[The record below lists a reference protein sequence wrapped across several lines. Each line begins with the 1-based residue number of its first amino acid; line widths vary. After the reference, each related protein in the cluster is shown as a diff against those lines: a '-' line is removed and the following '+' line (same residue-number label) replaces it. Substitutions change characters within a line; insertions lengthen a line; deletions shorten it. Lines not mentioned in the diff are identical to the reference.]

1 MTPASSRPICARP
14 RARRS
19 RPWWS
24 IPAALPRLPNRH
36 GRQAMGAIEPNWIA
50 LLWFALFATVCAIA
64 FLVVSGMFPF
74 ASRPER
80 VKSGAAT
87 ALVVGN
93 GLLLMALLAGTGLY
107 GYAELRW
114 TTLIVVT
121 GLVVLFA
128 PGLFEVWPS
137 SMRDGPT
144 GLVVL
149 IGIQILALAT
159 LAKLARPPWANMS

>member
-1 MTPASSRPICARP
+1 
-14 RARRS
+14 
-19 RPWWS
+19 
-24 IPAALPRLPNRH
+24 
-36 GRQAMGAIEPNWIA
+36 MGAIEPNWIA
-50 LLWFALFATVCAIA
+50 LLWFAVFATVCAIA

-80 VKSGAAT
+80 MKSGAAT
-87 ALVVGN
+87 ALVIGN
-93 GLLLMALLAGTGLY
+93 GLLLIALLAGTGLY

-121 GLVVLFA
+121 GLIVLFA

-149 IGIQILALAT
+149 VGIQLCALAA
-159 LAKLARPPWANMS
+159 LVKIAPRALANMT